1 MKLPRREPGSF
12 ILPDKHLS
20 VSTTANL
27 RLYAHFTATST
38 TLLRALPSNS
48 PLPPV
53 RFNSISPSLSLFAE
67 LQKTI
72 YDDRGFPEYL
82 KWNVQWCMVLCVGQ
96 ELFFENS
103 SQIPFLYKVLHN
115 KYLCISIVSP
125 HLEFIYCSLISHTME
140 KLNHT
145 SISTSRK
152 LSKIHD
158 TRTKMYLQNIS
169 ILRMYNIY
177 IYMMNN
183 LVKAGDKTRAE
194 MTERTWWGVIQ
205 RYASST
211 IPGRNHRTNNRG

>member
-27 RLYAHFTATST
+27 RLYAHFT
-38 TLLRALPSNS
+38 LLRALPSNS
-48 PLPPV
+48 PQFDLIRFHLP
-53 RFNSISPSLSLFAE
+53 SAE

-158 TRTKMYLQNIS
+158 TRTKMHLQNIS
-169 ILRMYNIY
+169 IWRMYNIY
-177 IYMMNN
+177 IY
-183 LVKAGDKTRAE
+183 DE
-194 MTERTWWGVIQ
+194 Q
-205 RYASST
+205 
-211 IPGRNHRTNNRG
+211 PG